1 MSNSNAPLAHAPQY
15 AAMGIPIIALAPG
28 TKIPFKEMEGW
39 QHGGVVR
46 EAVLLHRHEN
56 LAPYERRRMTVECV
70 GNRQV
75 ARVVQVAVALHDAAA

>member
-39 QHGGVVR
+39 QHGGIATTDPKQIEKWNSPVPQRQLRAVR
-46 EAVLLHRHEN
+46 LR
-56 LAPYERRRMTVECV
+56 
-70 GNRQV
+70 G
-75 ARVVQVAVALHDAAA
+75 